1 MLPEDITATN
11 DEMLKSLHINTKLF
25 QLKGFR
31 QDVAISTAFIL
42 GNHQKSIFN
51 NYYGVL

>member
-31 QDVAISTAFIL
+31 QAVAISTAFIL